1 MLAKEKRP
9 KEKLVSQLFGL
20 TILLTTSTEGQGE
33 GAEPETPKGETG
45 ETLEGEGTAGEGAE
59 EPAASEGE
67 SVPGETILEA
77 STFPHS
83 GKSSAHC

>member
-1 MLAKEKRP
+1 LLAKEKRP
-9 KEKLVSQLFGL
+9 KEKLVSQLFCL
-20 TILLTTSTEGQGE
+20 TILFTMSPEGQGE
-33 GAEPETPKGETG
+33 GAEAEVPEGETG

-77 STFPHS
+77 STSPHS
-83 GKSSAHC
+83 GTSSAHC